1 MILLLCLKRL
11 NTVWVG
17 FMFDKNLNGFLTEID
32 RSIPS
37 DLILEN
43 APLSDLSTYR
53 VGGPAAVLIKV
64 EKESSFS
71 TILKGLAKFPVPV
84 LIMGNGSNVLISDNG
99 FKGIVLKLG
108 GFFETIEIQGTT
120 VKAGAAAK
128 LPVMAR
134 ETVKFGLSGFEWAVG
149 VPGSVGGAVRM
160 NAGGHGSDMSASL
173 IEVTILNLLDGSL
186 LNVPASELQLSYRH
200 SCIKSTDLVIDATLK
215 LLTGDREE
223 SERLLKEIVK
233 WRRENQPG
241 GQNSGSVFTNPEGDS
256 AGRLIEIAG
265 LKGLRIGSAF
275 ISEKHA
281 NFIQVDEDG
290 SAEDVREL
298 MSLVVKKV
306 EEIHSITLKPETV
319 LVGFDRGSV

>member
-1 MILLLCLKRL
+1 
-11 NTVWVG
+11 
-17 FMFDKNLNGFLTEID
+17 MFDKNLNGFLAEID
-32 RSIPS
+32 GSIPNS
-37 DLILEN
+37 RIFEN
-43 APLSDLSTYR
+43 APLSDLNTYR
-53 VGGPAAVLIKV
+53 VGGSAALLIKV
-64 EKESSFS
+64 EEESNFS

-84 LIMGNGSNVLISDNG
+84 LIMCNGSNVLISDSG
-99 FKGIVLKLG
+99 FRGIVLKLE
-108 GFFETIEIQGTT
+108 GFFERIEIQDTT

-128 LPVMAR
+128 LPLVAR

-160 NAGGHGSDMSASL
+160 NAGGHGSDMAASL
-173 IEVTILNLLDGSL
+173 VEVTVLNLLDGSL
-186 LNVPASELQLSYRH
+186 LNVPGSELQLSYRH
-200 SCIKSTDLVIDATLK
+200 SCIRSTDLVIDAKLK
-215 LLTGDREE
+215 LLIGDRDE

-241 GQNSGSVFTNPEGDS
+241 GQNSGSVFTNPKGDS

-265 LKGLRIGSAF
+265 LKGLRVGSAC

-290 SAEDVREL
+290 SAEDVRKL

-319 LVGFDRGSV
+319 LVGFDRDSV